1 MNRITFTWAMTQ
13 FLHSKFSEAILNIFQ
28 LDLTKSDKQSISLT
42 LVTWVFKVGLA
53 VEVESEDSS

>member
-1 MNRITFTWAMTQ
+1 MTQ

-28 LDLTKSDKQSISLT
+28 LDFTKSDKQSISLT

-53 VEVESEDSS
+53 VEVESEHSS